1 MPHRGTHTEK
11 EEQTDV
17 QASSRSPGVF
27 ILPGNTHMN
36 TDTHSNTCNRRRPF
50 IKVCGQTYT
59 GSVDCAA
66 AYGADYIGFNFCA
79 GNPNYVSPEH
89 VAGMRSAHVKRVG
102 VFSQQGAAE
111 ICRIMSAA
119 GLHLAQLQGGQ
130 TREDAARIGPERI
143 IRTLRVAPGSTLQ
156 TVQAEIDHW
165 GTHCRAFLVESDNA
179 ALLQELIFPR
189 PWILSDSVGEA
200 KLQELL
206 QHCRPDGV
214 NLEHSVEKAPGIM
227 FSRRLL
233 NTMAAVAAP
242 YCFSAA

>member
-1 MPHRGTHTEK
+1 M
-11 EEQTDV
+11 
-17 QASSRSPGVF
+17 
-27 ILPGNTHMN
+27 
-36 TDTHSNTCNRRRPF
+36 
-50 IKVCGQTYT
+50 
-59 GSVDCAA
+59 
-66 AYGADYIGFNFCA
+66 
-79 GNPNYVSPEH
+79 
-89 VAGMRSAHVKRVG
+89 
-102 VFSQQGAAE
+102 
-111 ICRIMSAA
+111 
-119 GLHLAQLQGGQ
+119 
-130 TREDAARIGPERI
+130 
-143 IRTLRVAPGSTLQ
+143 APGSTLQ

-214 NLEHSVEKAPGIM
+214 NLVRSVEKAPGIM